1 MSKKVIGLDENGIK
15 LGFYTEAGEAPA
27 ACNVSLGKVY
37 LGTAVM
43 EEAEGEEIICEC
55 EESDDPEDY
64 DYIKGKTT
72 LLYSTSDLD
81 AAACKQV
88 YGGEIV
94 DGMWKEPLKYEP
106 KLVKVEFTTKR
117 GIKVVI
123 EKGRLITRMNMKVSK
138 KEYGLL
144 EHKIIKL
151 STGAAGA
158 LQIGTPTQAGA

>member
-15 LGFYTEAGEAPA
+15 LGFYVDDAEPA

-37 LGTAVM
+37 LGTAAM
-43 EEAEGEEIICEC
+43 EEAEGEEIVCEC

-64 DYIKGKTT
+64 NYIKGKTT
-72 LLYSTSDLD
+72 LAFSTTDLD
-81 AAACKQV
+81 ANACKQAF
-88 YGGEIV
+88 GGEIV
-94 DGMWKEPLKYEP
+94 EGMWKEPLKYETR
-106 KLVKVEFTTKR
+106 LVKVEFTSKQ

-123 EKGRLITRMNMKVSK
+123 PKGRLISRMNMKLSK
-138 KEYGLL
+138 KEYAVL

-158 LQIGTPTQAGA
+158 LQIGTPTAGA